1 MTQAVS
7 QAQMDLAAETPVSP
21 PISHW
26 MLAWWRLK
34 RNRIALAAA
43 GLWLLIVL
51 AALFAPVL
59 APYGP
64 NEASLNGFVINRL
77 APIGSPGHLLG
88 TDEQGRD
95 MLTRLLYGGRV
106 TLISGVVPVAI
117 ALAAGTMLGV
127 TAGFFGGN
135 VNMLIMR
142 FMDIFYA
149 FPSILLAIAISG
161 ALGPGTN
168 NTIIA
173 LSLIFTPSITR
184 MAESVTTGIRD
195 REFIEA
201 ARAGGAGSMAIMRYH
216 VLSNAITPVIV
227 YASTLVGVSILVASG
242 LSFLGLG
249 VAPPTPE
256 WGLMLNTLRQSVY
269 VEPWVP
275 LLPGG
280 MIFVTSMCFN
290 MLSDGIRDAMDV
302 RGG

>member
-1 MTQAVS
+1 M
-7 QAQMDLAAETPVSP
+7 
-21 PISHW
+21 
-26 MLAWWRLK
+26 AWWRLK
-34 RNRIALAAA
+34 RNRVALVAAGVWLLIALAAIA
-43 GLWLLIVL
+43 APLI
-51 AALFAPVL
+51 
-59 APYGP
+59 APYDP

-106 TLISGVVPVAI
+106 TLLSGIIPVAV
-117 ALAAGTMLGV
+117 ALAAGTILGV
-127 TAGFFGGN
+127 TAGFMGGKT
-135 VNMLIMR
+135 NMLIMR

-161 ALGPGTN
+161 ALGSGTN
-168 NTIIA
+168 NSMIA

-184 MAESVTTGIRD
+184 MAESVTTGVRG

-201 ARAGGAGSMAIMRYH
+201 ARAGGAGPLAIMRYH
-216 VLSNAITPVIV
+216 VLSNVISPIVV

-249 VAPPTPE
+249 VTPPTPE
-256 WGLMLNTLRQSVY
+256 WGLMLNTLRQSIY

-275 LLPGG
+275 LLPGF
-280 MIFVTSMCFN
+280 MIFITSMCFN
-290 MLSDGIRDAMDV
+290 ILSDGVRDAMDV
-302 RGG
+302 RS